1 MFRGLKEGWRFFFF
15 TTIQK
20 LKGLFV
26 QFLLRCLILN
36 SRLYYQG
43 NMFAFGWFQN
53 KKPRVSDQ
61 NDACGVYSF
70 YLGDC
75 FHDGENDL
83 LTQRLQE
90 KL

>member
-1 MFRGLKEGWRFFFF
+1 MF
-15 TTIQK
+15 
-20 LKGLFV
+20 V
-26 QFLLRCLILN
+26 
-36 SRLYYQG
+36 
-43 NMFAFGWFQN
+43 FGWFQN

-61 NDACGVYSF
+61 NNACGVHSF

>member
-1 MFRGLKEGWRFFFF
+1 MFRGLKEGWRFFFL
-15 TTIQK
+15 TTVRK

-43 NMFAFGWFQN
+43 NMFAFSWFQN
-53 KKPRVSDQ
+53 KTPRVS
-61 NDACGVYSF
+61 ACGVYSF

-75 FHDGENDL
+75 FHM
-83 LTQRLQE
+83 E
-90 KL
+90 KMIC